1 MLSLSVLPCNN
12 VLLLFAGKDVA
23 KLPGGK
29 EAMGFGK
36 QGPVKEG
43 LAAQA
48 QAHLGNVNPA
58 NPFAAIQRDAMK
70 K

>member
-1 MLSLSVLPCNN
+1 MSLTILPGNN

-36 QGPVKEG
+36 EGPVKEG
-43 LAAQA
+43 LASQA

-58 NPFAAIQRDAMK
+58 NPFTAIQRDAMRK
-70 K
+70 